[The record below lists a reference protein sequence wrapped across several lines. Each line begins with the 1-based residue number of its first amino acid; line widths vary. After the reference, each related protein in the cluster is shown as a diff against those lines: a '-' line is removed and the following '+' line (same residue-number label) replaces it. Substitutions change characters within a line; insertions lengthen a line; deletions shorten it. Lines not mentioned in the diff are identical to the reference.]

1 MEYASVNNPVIC
13 AFFIYMGGPIENLFP
28 TCFSVSQR
36 GFSCP
41 SSAVLL
47 YNYCERAKVQCRTI
61 LCMDCIPLAD
71 GWPKYDG
78 GIGRDGWEKRQGQ
91 ISDGQFW
98 KKEGVTECHCFSFCH
113 TLGCVC
119 LGKLNGYFGWG
130 GIRVSWFDV
139 ATYCLNFSFNF
150 FSLSSKC
157 SLPET

>member
-1 MEYASVNNPVIC
+1 MDCMEYASVNNPVIC
-13 AFFIYMGGPIENLFP
+13 AFFIYMGGSIENLFP

-47 YNYCERAKVQCRTI
+47 YNYCERAKVQCRTTQKCSAALRKSAVPHYAKVQCRTT

-91 ISDGQFW
+91 ISDGQF
-98 KKEGVTECHCFSFCH
+98 
-113 TLGCVC
+113 
-119 LGKLNGYFGWG
+119 
-130 GIRVSWFDV
+130 
-139 ATYCLNFSFNF
+139 
-150 FSLSSKC
+150 
-157 SLPET
+157 